1 MAPRTIALAIGSIAV
16 AAFAV
21 WLVLRIRDADSG
33 AAVTPVPVDAAPA
46 LAPIGSGAPPP
57 VPRRSPQKP
66 IPPPDPMDPAVARD
80 LADPDPKVRL
90 VRVNQLIEEGDD
102 PAALLAASRDRDEAV
117 SVLAMEG
124 LGKLYAA
131 GRIAL
136 AELTSRHEDRNLSS
150 KARTAALEAIGQ
162 VASDDGGRYLAEL
175 GQRGDVEQRR
185 AAATLLGRQPRAIAV
200 PALRALAQDGDPAI
214 RQRANASLRAL
225 GAE

>member
-1 MAPRTIALAIGSIAV
+1 MAPRTIALAVGSVAV

-21 WLVLRIRDADSG
+21 WLALRIRAADSG
-33 AAVTPVPVDAAPA
+33 PTITPAPVDAAPV
-46 LAPIGSGAPPP
+46 LAPIASGAQP
-57 VPRRSPQKP
+57 VPQRSPKRP

-175 GQRGDVEQRR
+175 GQRGDAEQRR

-214 RQRANASLRAL
+214 RQRANASLRTL